1 MLLVQMSIEQIFAT
15 NAFFGFFSR
24 EPAGILTI
32 LNVFHSRVVNETRLG
47 LNVLLNY
54 FFRLAGARFKIF

>member
-1 MLLVQMSIEQIFAT
+1 MDRNSNDAY
-15 NAFFGFFSR
+15 NAQ

-32 LNVFHSRVVNETRLG
+32 LNVFHSRVVNGTRLG

-54 FFRLAGARFKIF
+54 FFRLAGACFKIF

>member
-1 MLLVQMSIEQIFAT
+1 MCVQ
-15 NAFFGFFSR
+15 